1 VELLRPFVITAAHPG
16 QEGSSDLE
24 PAVREI
30 FTKSD
35 MSRDP
40 NRLNVFMFVLDPQ
53 GRVVHEFHGLPGGG
67 RSAVPGRS
75 EHRAEIE

>member
-1 VELLRPFVITAAHPG
+1 MDLLRPFVITAAHSG
-16 QEGSSDLE
+16 KEDLADLE
-24 PAVREI
+24 PEAREI

-35 MSRDP
+35 LSKDP
-40 NRLNVFMFVLDPQ
+40 NRFNVFMFVLDPQ